1 MKEHKC
7 QTPGAQYHI
16 AIGPQL
22 VECRVDIPF
31 DLDLDKLRAIDLER
45 RVHDAMEEVLKEY
58 FSESR

>member
-1 MKEHKC
+1 MKEDKC
-7 QTPGAQYHI
+7 QTPGAHYHI
-16 AIGPQL
+16 AIGPRL

-45 RVHDAMEEVLKEY
+45 RVHDAMEEVLKGY

>member
-1 MKEHKC
+1 MKERKC
-7 QTPGAQYHI
+7 QTPDAQYHI
-16 AIGPQL
+16 AIGPSI

-31 DLDLDKLRAIDLER
+31 DLDLDKLRAIELER

>member
-1 MKEHKC
+1 MKEDKC
-7 QTPGAQYHI
+7 QTPGAHYHI
-16 AIGPQL
+16 AIGPHL

>member
-1 MKEHKC
+1 VKERKC

-16 AIGPQL
+16 AIGPNI

-31 DLDLDKLRAIDLER
+31 DLDLDKPRAIELENR
-45 RVHDAMEEVLKEY
+45 IHDAMEEILKGH